1 MFDNFDPLK
10 LVLTLMVFIPAI
22 GIHEYCHAK
31 FADLAGDMTPR
42 SQGRVTLNPFAHLD
56 PLGTIMVIL
65 SSMTGFGIGW
75 GKPVMVNV
83 GQMKNPRWDHF
94 VSVIMGPVSNLG
106 VAVVCAILIKTG
118 IVPLSVLQDL
128 LTNGAPNTQV
138 AFASIGNLFS
148 AFVLMSL
155 FLNLG
160 LFFFNLIPIGPL
172 DGHWLVGSMLPPIQ
186 RNQWL
191 KFCHGPGMI
200 IFLVLIFFKTDK
212 FNPLGQYMDFT
223 IFTALK
229 FMLGPGIF
237 SG

>member
-56 PLGTIMVIL
+56 PLGTIMVII
-65 SSMTGFGIGW
+65 SSMAGFGIGW

-94 VSVIMGPVSNLG
+94 VSVVMGPVSNLG
-106 VAVVCAILIKTG
+106 IAVVCAILIKTG
-118 IVPLSVLQDL
+118 IVPSSVLQDL
-128 LTNGAPNTQV
+128 LTNGYPNTQV

-155 FLNLG
+155 LLNLG
-160 LFFFNLIPIGPL
+160 LFFFNLIPLGPL
-172 DGHWLVGSMLPPIQ
+172 DGHWLVGAMLPPIQ

-191 KFCHGPGMI
+191 KFCHGPGML
-200 IFLVLIFFKTDK
+200 IFLALIFIKTPTFD
-212 FNPLGQYMDFT
+212 PIGDYMSFT
-223 IFTALK
+223 IGRTLH
-229 FMLGPGIF
+229 FMLGGGLF
-237 SG
+237 